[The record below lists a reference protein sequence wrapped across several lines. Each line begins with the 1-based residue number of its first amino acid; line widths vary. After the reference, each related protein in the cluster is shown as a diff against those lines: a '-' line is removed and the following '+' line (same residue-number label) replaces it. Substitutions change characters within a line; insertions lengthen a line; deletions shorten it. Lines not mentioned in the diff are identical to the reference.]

1 MNKDQEII
9 HGFRSSAKTM
19 GLLFVTIALVCNF
32 IPAVYV
38 STITGQFPSVG
49 QLLQLWLAAA
59 AAFGVGYI
67 VQPVSFFPI
76 VNMAGTF
83 MCWICGNVGE
93 VRAPAA
99 NMAQKVTNCEQ
110 GTPKAEIMSCIG
122 ICASVFVTVIMISF
136 FALVGAQV
144 MPLMPKFV
152 MKMFGFVLPCVLGAV
167 YADLASKNFV
177 LGVIILLSSLAG
189 IMIVP
194 KLGIPGGLTMLI
206 NIIIAVLIAR
216 AYFMATNKK

>member
-9 HGFRSSAKTM
+9 QGFRSSAKTM
-19 GLLFVTIALVCNF
+19 GLLFVTIALICNF
-32 IPAVYV
+32 IPAIYV

-189 IMIVP
+189 IMVVP

>member
-9 HGFRSSAKTM
+9 QGFRSSAKTM
-19 GLLFVTIALVCNF
+19 GLLFVTIALICNF
-32 IPAVYV
+32 IPAIYV

-177 LGVIILLSSLAG
+177 LGVIILISSLAG

-206 NIIIAVLIAR
+206 NIVIAVLIAR

>member
-9 HGFRSSAKTM
+9 QGFRSSAKTM
-19 GLLFVTIALVCNF
+19 GLLFVTIALICNF
-32 IPAVYV
+32 IPAIYV

-206 NIIIAVLIAR
+206 NIVIAVLIAR

>member
-9 HGFRSSAKTM
+9 QGFRSSAKTM

>member
-1 MNKDQEII
+1 MNKEQEVIQ
-9 HGFRSSAKTM
+9 GFRSSAKTM

-32 IPAVYV
+32 VPAVYV
-38 STITGQFPSVG
+38 SMMTGQFPSVS

-76 VNMAGTF
+76 VNLAGTF

-122 ICASVFVTVIMISF
+122 ICASVFVTVIMITF
-136 FALVGAQV
+136 FALVGAQI
-144 MPLMPKFV
+144 MPMMPKFV

-177 LGVIILLSSLAG
+177 LGVIIMISSLAG
-189 IMIVP
+189 ILIVP
-194 KLGIPGGLTMLI
+194 KLGIPGGVTMLI
-206 NIIIAVLIAR
+206 NIVIAVLIAR
-216 AYFMATNKK
+216 AYFMATNKN

>member
-1 MNKDQEII
+1 MNKEQEVIQ
-9 HGFRSSAKTM
+9 GFRSSAKTL
-19 GLLFVTIALVCNF
+19 GFVFVTIALVCNF
-32 IPAVYV
+32 VPAIYV
-38 STITGQFPSVG
+38 STITGQFPSVSE
-49 QLLQLWLAAA
+49 LLQLWVAAA

-83 MCWICGNVGE
+83 MCWIAGNVGE

-122 ICASVFVTVIMISF
+122 ICASVFVTIIMITF

-152 MKMFGFVLPCVLGAV
+152 MKAFGFVLPCVLGAV

-177 LGVIILLSSLAG
+177 LGVIIMLTSIAG
-189 IMIVP
+189 ILIVP
-194 KLGIPGGLTMLI
+194 KLGIPGGMTMLI
-206 NIIIAVLIAR
+206 NIIIAVLVAR
-216 AYFMATNKK
+216 CYFMATKK

>member
-9 HGFRSSAKTM
+9 QGFRSSAKTM

-32 IPAVYV
+32 IPAIYV
-38 STITGQFPSVG
+38 STITGQFPAVG
-49 QLLQLWLAAA
+49 DLVKLWLAAA

-177 LGVIILLSSLAG
+177 LGVIILISSLAG

-216 AYFMATNKK
+216 AYFVATNKK